1 MYQFAILPNDLLA
14 SCAMMYQRS
23 DVAVVCLLVH
33 NDVLVSSVLAG
44 QSEKENII
52 NKIPL

>member
-1 MYQFAILPNDLLA
+1 MYQFAILPKA

-33 NDVLVSSVLAG
+33 NDVLVPSVLAG
-44 QSEKENII
+44 KSEKGKH
-52 NKIPL
+52 NKIPLFII